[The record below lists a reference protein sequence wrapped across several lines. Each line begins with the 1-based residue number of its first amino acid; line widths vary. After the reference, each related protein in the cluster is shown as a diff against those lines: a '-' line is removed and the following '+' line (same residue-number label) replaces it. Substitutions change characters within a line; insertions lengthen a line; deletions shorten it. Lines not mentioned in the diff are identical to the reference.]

1 MKGNSITFFIWV
13 LLICQNI
20 SAQGQVLVGAATRW
34 SDSFR
39 EWILYNEEGEAG
51 SLEWM
56 SLSREDGPEYRLR
69 YEDTYGQARLKWPD
83 RTDEWELRL
92 GQEVATI
99 RAVYRGDP
107 TQWRIIGHE
116 VQFTFQAKYPHQA
129 EEWQI
134 REKEFGQ
141 FRVYTRWQGDPRE
154 WVVEDQL
161 EDERI
166 SSAMRLALLFTALV
180 NATPKF

>member
-1 MKGNSITFFIWV
+1 MKSTSVSLFVCLI
-13 LLICQNI
+13 LICQNEP
-20 SAQGQVLVGAATRW
+20 AQGQALVGAATRW
-34 SDSFR
+34 PDSFR
-39 EWILYNEEGEAG
+39 EWALYDDEGEVG
-51 SLEWM
+51 SLEWKG
-56 SLSREDGPEYRLR
+56 LDRDGWTEFRIR
-69 YEDTYGQARLKWPD
+69 YQGIYGNARLKWPD

-92 GQEVATI
+92 GQEVITI

-107 TQWRIIGHE
+107 SQWRIIGHE
-116 VQFTFQAKYPHQA
+116 IQLTFQSKHPRQP

-134 REKEFGQ
+134 REKRFGL
-141 FRVYTRWQGDPRE
+141 FRVYTRWQGDLRE

-166 SSAMRLALLFTALV
+166 SSTMRLAMLFTALA